1 MKNETPAEGK
11 THPKISGKKNAEA
24 ATNNAFTPAESDEK
38 KGPLTFGCGT
48 RTDGRTDGQKR
59 KEEKSQREM
68 GDKECTW

>member
-11 THPKISGKKNAEA
+11 THPKISGKKKVEA

-48 RTDGRTDGQKR
+48 RTDGRTDKR
-59 KEEKSQREM
+59 EKNKSHTAREM
-68 GDKECTW
+68 GDKECMW